1 MPVTFGQPTGK
12 QVEFRPQ
19 RLRHKFA
26 PRHPLT
32 LLGTIPHVRRTGI
45 AGRRIAHIWRL
56 IMRTVTVGL
65 ALALLLATAGCSN
78 LNSTEQHMLKIGR
91 ASCRERVCQYG

>member
-12 QVEFRPQ
+12 QAEFRPQ

-56 IMRTVTVGL
+56 IVRTVTVGL
-65 ALALLLATAGCSN
+65 ALALLLATAGCSR
-78 LNSTEQHMLKIGR
+78 SEERRVGKEFV
-91 ASCRERVCQYG
+91 SKCRSRWAAYH